1 VRIVIAGGSGF
12 IGTALTRVLL
22 ADGHQIV
29 VLTRRPDQARL
40 PVGAQAMGWN
50 LDSPA
55 GWGQVVDGAGA
66 VINLVGENLG
76 GGLWTAERKKRI
88 RESRVRAGQ
97 ALVTAIETVSRRPEV
112 LIQASGIGYYGFT
125 GNTPITESSPPGSDF
140 LAQVSVAWEES
151 TRPVEALGVRRVITR
166 NSLVLHGRE
175 GIFPL
180 VLLPFRLFVGGPV
193 GSGQQWFPWIH
204 LDDQVHAILHLINTP
219 SASGAYD
226 FAAPDAVTNAQLGKT
241 IARVLHRPYYFPV
254 PAFAMRAVL
263 GELST
268 LVLEGQRAHPT
279 RLLESG
285 YRFRFPT
292 LEGALRDLVG

>member
-1 VRIVIAGGSGF
+1 MRIVIAGGSGF

-22 ADGHQIV
+22 ADGHQVI
-29 VLTRRPDQARL
+29 VLTRRPEQARL
-40 PVGAQAMGWN
+40 PVGAQAVGWN

-76 GGLWTAERKKRI
+76 GGLWTADRKKRI

-97 ALVTAIETVSRRPEV
+97 ALVAAVETVNRRPEV
-112 LIQASGIGYYGFT
+112 LVQASGIGYYGFT
-125 GNTPITESSPPGSDF
+125 GNTPVTESSPPGSDF
-140 LAQVSVAWEES
+140 LARVSVDWEDS

-166 NSLVLHGRE
+166 NSLVLHGQE

-180 VLLPFRLFVGGPV
+180 VLLTFRLFVGGPV

-204 LDDQVHAILHLINTP
+204 LDDQVHAILHLINT
-219 SASGAYD
+219 SAASGAYD

>member
-1 VRIVIAGGSGF
+1 MRIVIAGGSGF

-22 ADGHQIV
+22 ADGHQVI
-29 VLTRRPDQARL
+29 VLTRRPEQARL
-40 PVGAQAMGWN
+40 PVGAQAVGWN

-76 GGLWTAERKKRI
+76 GGLWTADRKKRI

-97 ALVTAIETVSRRPEV
+97 ALVAAVETVNRRPEV
-112 LIQASGIGYYGFT
+112 LVQASGIGYYGFT
-125 GNTPITESSPPGSDF
+125 GNTPVTESSPPGSDF
-140 LAQVSVAWEES
+140 LARVSVDWEDS

-166 NSLVLHGRE
+166 NSLVLHGQE

-204 LDDQVHAILHLINTP
+204 LDDQVHAILHLINT
-219 SASGAYD
+219 SAASGAYD
-226 FAAPDAVTNAQLGKT
+226 FVAPDAVTNAQLGKT